1 MKDKRTADLRG
12 IVVAGD
18 SRQQAESHYRAVA
31 TGTSVKAF
39 EDAEHTF
46 LILSNADND
55 LDLINP
61 LTGEMDLVAAS
72 TSVIE
77 RLDFFK
83 AESTGDNQVETFY
96 TICADGCGSH
106 IIADDPE
113 LMHNCPVCASELTDL
128 TEEEILAAA
137 TSGEEDDD
145 SEEDDMGYDVSASD
159 DSDKET
165 FDDAI
170 IVTAST
176 FDEAVAKFKQIAL
189 GKADSTVYSCGDGK
203 TNLVCT
209 SSALKS
215 NFRFSPYTGEKTT
228 LLDGAKFSVESSAD
242 EDNLDAHWY
251 VCASDECGTHVIS
264 SSEEPVFCPVCASG
278 LIEPE
283 ETVPY
288 SSLSSD
294 DEEEDDEDMEEEEE
308 GEDDG
313 SEEDDEDMEDEEGED
328 DLDEEN
334 AISVSSVTLDDDTDS
349 SAVSVNLLSLAS
361 AKGELQAA
369 NLAVARV
376 GAIAN
381 ESRWMAFYDGSPI
394 AIARARDTKQDSS
407 VFESEVFGTI
417 VAASAKENG
426 VTHALKELGF
436 TPIQATVAV
445 DDYVAQEIEQQV
457 AARVESVSGAFAQ
470 QSEDFSDRFYA
481 AIAAAADGLNKNFF
495 QDVGNPVKGALVA
508 TMSSLGIRNPEKLVA
523 QAFAEHNNTYL
534 KNLLRKTQEIMKYDV
549 AVQNQLT
556 EAIAG
561 AAKEMVVTA
570 SDSISMGTPVANE
583 TVSVS
588 RETPKPRLE
597 VVASNMSM
605 DAILATLKK

>member
-31 TGTSVKAF
+31 TGSSVKAF
-39 EDAEHTF
+39 EDAEHSF

-72 TSVIE
+72 TDVIE

-83 AESTGDNQVETFY
+83 AESAGGAQVETFY
-96 TICADGCGSH
+96 TVCADGCGSH

-145 SEEDDMGYDVSASD
+145 SSEGELDDSGYDVEASE
-159 DSDKET
+159 DSDAET
-165 FDDAI
+165 FEDAI
-170 IVTAST
+170 IATAST

-189 GKADSTVYSCGDGK
+189 GKANSTVYACGDGK

-215 NFRFSPYTGEKTT
+215 DFRFSPYTGEKTT
-228 LLDGAKFSVESSAD
+228 LLDGATFSVEASAD
-242 EDNLDAHWY
+242 ENNLDAHWY

-283 ETVPY
+283 ETVPQ

-294 DEEEDDEDMEEEEE
+294 DEDEDDDEELEDEDDDEELEDE
-308 GEDDG
+308 GEDD
-313 SEEDDEDMEDEEGED
+313 EEDLD
-328 DLDEEN
+328 DDN
-334 AISVSSVTLDDDTDS
+334 AISVSSVTLDADEGDS
-349 SAVSVNLLSLAS
+349 SSVSVNLLSLAS
-361 AKGELQAA
+361 AKGEMQAA

-426 VTHALKELGF
+426 VIRALKELGF
-436 TPIQATVAV
+436 TPIQATAAV

-457 AARVESVSGAFAQ
+457 AARVESVSGAFVQ
-470 QSEDFSDRFYA
+470 QSEDFSGRFYT
-481 AIAAAADGLNKNFF
+481 AIAAAADGMNKNFF
-495 QDVGNPVKGALVA
+495 QDVSNPVKGALVA
-508 TMSSLGIRNPEKLVA
+508 TMSSLGIRNPERLVA
-523 QAFAEHNNTYL
+523 QAFAEHNNSYL

-570 SDSISMGTPVANE
+570 SESISMGTPVANAAD
-583 TVSVS
+583 SGF
-588 RETPKPRLE
+588 RETIKPRLE
-597 VVASNMSM
+597 VVSSNMSM